1 MKSTDMLEKAGFQ
14 NVPLRELLF
23 LMSFHFKVLYISPP
37 TPAKIQS
44 TLLAKMTQR
53 AGESYETTLENYQE
67 DLNRLNSKENSDWM
81 ELSFDEALRFSDNEW
96 GPIGYISNEMTP
108 PVASDKIKRKYSD
121 MASSNTRN
129 SQGGTFSPFD
139 QSEDEDTAEYE
150 DEEDEDYGERNDDE
164 DYQPPSTRRRLD

>member
-14 NVPLRELLF
+14 NIPLRELLF
-23 LMSFHFKVLYISPP
+23 LLSFHFKVLYISPP

-67 DLNRLNSKENSDWM
+67 DLNRLNSEENSNWM
-81 ELSFDEALRFSDNEW
+81 EVSFDEALQFSDDKW

-108 PVASDKIKRKYSD
+108 PVASAKIKRKFGE
-121 MASSNTRN
+121 MSSSHTRN
-129 SQGGTFSPFD
+129 SQGGDFSPFD
-139 QSEDEDTAEYE
+139 QSEGEDTTGYE
-150 DEEDEDYGERNDDE
+150 DDDEDYNEGDDGG